1 MRFLVTVG
9 IGTFAFNMQ
18 DIVLEPYGGEI
29 LHLTV
34 GETTMLTA
42 LLAGGALAA
51 FALASRVLLGGFDPH
66 RLAACGVVGGLF
78 AFAAVIF
85 AGAIHSATLFR
96 IGTLG
101 IGFGA
106 GLFAVS
112 TLIAAMDLEAGRMN
126 GLALGAWGAVQAG
139 TAGLGIV
146 LGGAL
151 RDIVAA
157 LGARGV
163 LGPVFTDPAVPYS
176 VVYHVEI
183 AALFATL
190 IALGPLVRRDAPV
203 HAEPKSFGLAELP
216 NP

>member
-1 MRFLVTVG
+1 
-9 IGTFAFNMQ
+9 
-18 DIVLEPYGGEI
+18 
-29 LHLTV
+29 
-34 GETTMLTA
+34 MLTA

-51 FALASRVLLGGFDPH
+51 FALASRVLLTGFDPY
-66 RLAACGVVGGLF
+66 RLAACGVVAGLF

-85 AGAIHSATLFR
+85 AGALHAPTLFR
-96 IGTLG
+96 CGVLG

-112 TLIAAMDLEAGRMN
+112 TLIAAMGLEIGRMN

-146 LGGAL
+146 LGGTL
-151 RDIVAA
+151 RDGIAA

-190 IALGPLVRRDAPV
+190 IALGPLVRRVSPART
-203 HAEPKSFGLAELP
+203 ETKSFGLAELP
-216 NP
+216 HP